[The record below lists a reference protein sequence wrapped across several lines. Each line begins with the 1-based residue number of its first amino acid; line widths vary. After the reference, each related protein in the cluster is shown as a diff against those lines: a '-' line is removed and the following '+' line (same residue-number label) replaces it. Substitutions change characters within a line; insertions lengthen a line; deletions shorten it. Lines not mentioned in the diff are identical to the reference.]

1 MAKNLFIDASHPSQT
16 RVVLKSENDIEDYE
30 YEGKNNNLIKNNI
43 YLGKVSRIEP
53 SLQAAFIDFGRERH
67 GFLSFNDIQSD
78 YYQIP
83 QSDIELIKKEE
94 EETRIELQKQSEIEE
109 KNLDEKDFEE
119 KILEPEN
126 KLQISDEEN
135 QVGEK
140 NLDLKKNNFP
150 IRKKKYKIQE
160 VIKPNQVI
168 LVQVL
173 KDERGLKGA
182 ALTTFIS
189 IAGKYTVLMPNTP
202 KGGGISRKIFNPI
215 ERKKIRQILNLID
228 IPKEMGLIVRTAGSN
243 KTKNDIENDLKNS
256 INSWEGIK
264 KKAMDSLAPS
274 IIFQESD
281 IIKRSI
287 RDMVDDEVQNIFVE
301 GNEGY
306 QKAKMYIKQL
316 MPKQIKKVK
325 KYRDKNPLFF
335 KNNIETKLY
344 EIYKTEVKLKSG
356 GYLVINP
363 TEALVSID
371 VNSGKSI
378 KQRNVEN
385 TAFDTNLEAAEEISR
400 QIKIRDLSGLII
412 IDFIDMHNF
421 SNRRQVE
428 RKLKEKCRKD
438 RARIQIGRIT
448 HFGLLEMS
456 RQRLRESNVKWVMSL
471 TNESQSF
478 KILKLAEIKCLENKS
493 KEILIYLNKKILD
506 FLSKNS
512 EEDILFFQGVSPV
525 VGGTEAEAT
534 AKAAEYIDQFST
546 EGSLAHLSGGIGI
559 DMGVVDLDQPLDTIN
574 PQSMRGFIKSLI
586 ESAPDKKRTFRD
598 LIRNRMAGQFLTGT
612 PEQIADALEEW
623 QQRGV
628 DGFNIVYSVTPGTF
642 MDFIDG
648 VVPVLQSRGLVQRE
662 YSPGPLR
669 EKIFGDP
676 KLPDRHIGAR
686 YRQLS

>member
-1 MAKNLFIDASHPSQT
+1 MPKNLFIDASHPNQT

-83 QSDIELIKKEE
+83 QSDIEIIKKEE
-94 EETRIELQKQSEIEE
+94 EETRIELQKQSEIREKGLEE
-109 KNLDEKDFEE
+109 KDLEE
-119 KILEPEN
+119 KILEPDA
-126 KLQISDEEN
+126 KLDNADDESRN
-135 QVGEK
+135 NEK
-140 NLDLKKNNFP
+140 NNELSENNFF
-150 IRKKKYKIQE
+150 IKKKKYKIQE

-182 ALTTFIS
+182 ALSTFIS

-215 ERKKIRQILNLID
+215 ERKKIRQILNLIE

-243 KTKNDIENDLKNS
+243 KTKNDIESDLQNS
-256 INSWEGIK
+256 IVSWEEIK
-264 KKAMDSLAPS
+264 KKAMDSIAPS
-274 IIFQESD
+274 LIFRESD

-287 RDMVDDEVQNIFVE
+287 RDMVDDDVQNIFVE
-301 GNEGY
+301 GNDGY
-306 QKAKMYIKQL
+306 QKAKLYIKQL
-316 MPKQIKKVK
+316 MPKQLKKVK
-325 KYRDKNPLFF
+325 KYRDKIPLFF
-335 KNNIETKLY
+335 KNNIEGKLY

-378 KQRNVEN
+378 KQKNVES
-385 TAFDTNLEAAEEISR
+385 TALDTNLEAAEEISR

-412 IDFIDMHNF
+412 VDFIDMHNF
-421 SNRRQVE
+421 TNRRQVE

-471 TNESQSF
+471 TNESQAL
-478 KILKLAEIKCLENKS
+478 KILKLVEIKCLENKS
-493 KEILIYLNKKILD
+493 KEILVHLNKKIID

-512 EEDILFFQGVSPV
+512 EEDIVFFQNKNKVKITFKEDLEFGINDYKLEFKAKNNKIIETIQ
-525 VGGTEAEAT
+525 TE
-534 AKAAEYIDQFST
+534 KI
-546 EGSLAHLSGGIGI
+546 
-559 DMGVVDLDQPLDTIN
+559 
-574 PQSMRGFIKSLI
+574 IKNENNI
-586 ESAPDKKRTFRD
+586 IKFEDKKKK
-598 LIRNRMAGQFLTGT
+598 
-612 PEQIADALEEW
+612 
-623 QQRGV
+623 
-628 DGFNIVYSVTPGTF
+628 FNKSYV
-642 MDFIDG
+642 
-648 VVPVLQSRGLVQRE
+648 
-662 YSPGPLR
+662 
-669 EKIFGDP
+669 KKP
-676 KLPDRHIGAR
+676 KKKF
-686 YRQLS
+686 YKKYKKKSK

>member
-1 MAKNLFIDASHPSQT
+1 MPKNLFIDASHPNQT

-53 SLQAAFIDFGRERH
+53 SLQAAFVDFGRERH

-78 YYQIP
+78 YYQLP
-83 QSDIELIKKEE
+83 KSDIEKLKKEE
-94 EETRIELQKQSEIEE
+94 EETRIELQKQSEIQEKDLEE
-109 KNLDEKDFEE
+109 KDLEE

-126 KLQISDEEN
+126 KIETPEEYN
-135 QVGEK
+135 QTNG
-140 NLDLKKNNFP
+140 KNNEVNHNNFS
-150 IRKKKYKIQE
+150 IKKKRYKIQE

-182 ALTTFIS
+182 ALSTFIS
-189 IAGKYTVLMPNTP
+189 IAGKYTVLMPNTA

-215 ERKKIRQILNLID
+215 ERKKIREILNHIE

-256 INSWEGIK
+256 ITSWEEIK

-274 IIFQESD
+274 LIFEESD

-287 RDMVDDEVQNIFVE
+287 RDMVDDDVQNIFVE
-301 GNEGY
+301 GNDGY
-306 QKAKMYIKQL
+306 QKAKLYIKQL
-316 MPKQIKKVK
+316 MPKQLKKVK
-325 KYRDKNPLFF
+325 KYRDKIPLFF
-335 KNNIETKLY
+335 KNNIEGKLY

-378 KQRNVEN
+378 KQKNVES
-385 TAFDTNLEAAEEISR
+385 TALDTNLEAAEEIAR

-456 RQRLRESNVKWVMSL
+456 RQRLRESNVKWTMSL
-471 TNESQSF
+471 TNDSQAL
-478 KILKLAEIKCLENKS
+478 KILKLVEIKCLENKS
-493 KEILIYLNKKILD
+493 KEIVVSLNKKIID

-512 EEDILFFQGVSPV
+512 EEDILFFQNKNKVKISFKEELNFGINDYKL
-525 VGGTEAEAT
+525 EFK
-534 AKAAEYIDQFST
+534 AKNNKIIE
-546 EGSLAHLSGGIGI
+546 
-559 DMGVVDLDQPLDTIN
+559 TI
-574 PQSMRGFIKSLI
+574 QSEIIIKSDSNI
-586 ESAPDKKRTFRD
+586 IKFEDKKKKFKKSF
-598 LIRNRMAGQFLTGT
+598 Q
-612 PEQIADALEEW
+612 
-623 QQRGV
+623 
-628 DGFNIVYSVTPGTF
+628 
-642 MDFIDG
+642 
-648 VVPVLQSRGLVQRE
+648 
-662 YSPGPLR
+662 
-669 EKIFGDP
+669 KKP
-676 KLPDRHIGAR
+676 KKKF
-686 YRQLS
+686 YKKYKKKTK